1 MAQEGEPAAAEVVEG
16 LLASPSTA
24 AAASTMVQD
33 IPSSPAA
40 APAAQE
46 ERVLSP
52 VSVQAASDA
61 ASAGAADAAAPAAD
75 EQAGVNELEQSSE
88 QSTQEP
94 AAAAV
99 AVEEA
104 AEAAARTVSVTPAV
118 VVQEGDD
125 SAPAAATEEE
135 VGGVAPAELA
145 ASPTAAAAAACE
157 DSDEEP
163 ALPHEMLPDV
173 LSCNSSSLVMQAS
186 GPAAESSGE
195 GGVSAGH
202 PATPE
207 DSLMDADDDLLSCP
221 TPSEEP
227 VLPPAGVAPH
237 LARRAS
243 PAASKFTP
251 VRESLPLF
259 ATNAMRD
266 SQMVSSSL
274 LDEDERLLDEGRTAE
289 PGELEGSAA
298 AAPGGSGSTAA
309 GGSSKGA
316 AGGGK
321 AWGRMGRSLGGGAQ
335 RVTSAGGM
343 NSGAFVSRLAP
354 VEEAGASE
362 VDGT

>member
-1 MAQEGEPAAAEVVEG
+1 
-16 LLASPSTA
+16 
-24 AAASTMVQD
+24 
-33 IPSSPAA
+33 
-40 APAAQE
+40 
-46 ERVLSP
+46 
-52 VSVQAASDA
+52 
-61 ASAGAADAAAPAAD
+61 
-75 EQAGVNELEQSSE
+75 
-88 QSTQEP
+88 
-94 AAAAV
+94 
-99 AVEEA
+99 
-104 AEAAARTVSVTPAV
+104 
-118 VVQEGDD
+118 
-125 SAPAAATEEE
+125 
-135 VGGVAPAELA
+135 
-145 ASPTAAAAAACE
+145 
-157 DSDEEP
+157 
-163 ALPHEMLPDV
+163 MLPDV

-274 LDEDERLLDEGRTAE
+274 LDEDERLLDEGRTEE
-289 PGELEGSAA
+289 PGELDGSAA
-298 AAPGGSGSTAA
+298 AAPGGSSSAA
-309 GGSSKGA
+309 GGGSSKGA

-343 NSGAFVSRLAP
+343 NSGAFISRLAP